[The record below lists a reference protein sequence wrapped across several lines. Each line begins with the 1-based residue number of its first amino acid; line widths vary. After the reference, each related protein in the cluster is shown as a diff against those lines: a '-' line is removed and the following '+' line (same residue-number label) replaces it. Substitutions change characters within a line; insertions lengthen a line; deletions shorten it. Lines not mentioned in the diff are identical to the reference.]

1 MISDDTGISDDQ
13 RDILVMIL
21 TRMRKEQDD
30 IPLDLRYVDS
40 AKIRA
45 TTQKV
50 NQIFLNFSFKA
61 VSENDVTKVMR
72 KMKTS
77 HGSVCDSIASFFIKI
92 SLPLISGS
100 LCDLFNLPLFSEKFP
115 TDWKIARVAP
125 IYKSGA
131 KDDCSNYR
139 PISVLPVL
147 SRAFEKVV
155 YNQLYNYLDSNR
167 LIYKH
172 QSGF

>member
-1 MISDDTGISDDQ
+1 M
-13 RDILVMIL
+13 
-21 TRMRKEQDD
+21 K
-30 IPLDLRYVDS
+30 
-40 AKIRA
+40 
-45 TTQKV
+45 
-50 NQIFLNFSFKA
+50 
-61 VSENDVTKVMR
+61 

-77 HGSVCDSIASFFIKI
+77 HGSGCDGIASFFIKI
-92 SLPLISGS
+92 ALPLISGS
-100 LCDLFNLPLFSEKFP
+100 LCDLFNLSLFSGKFP

-131 KDDCSNYR
+131 RDDCSNYR

-155 YNQLYNYLDSNR
+155 YNQLYDYLDSNR

-172 QSGF
+172 QSGFRSLHSVFTSLMAATNDWYVNIDRGK